1 MRKILI
7 PPLYFSLGLLAVDV
21 VSLVFLLKL
30 VYHLRIGEWHSDQW
44 TLALPVTLTLMSM
57 YILDVYRTDQRV
69 SGMRAPV
76 RTITAVVFA
85 GFLSAVTAYLMG
97 YWGNLFGRGVLP
109 IALLVFAIWAA
120 LIRYFVST
128 WARSRAES
136 VRWLVL
142 GVGEP
147 AVRLWRDFR
156 NAETE
161 GEMYFLALDEHDRSA
176 ATSHGLPAPRGTL
189 DDFPS
194 LTGYTGLIITLDPP
208 LPDVLVQRLM
218 QIRFSGTPVYDLPD
232 FYEHFWLKVPVLHL
246 QGGWLVFSYAFDL
259 LQNPLGL
266 RLKRILD
273 VSTSL
278 LMLLS
283 LAPLMV
289 LIVLA
294 IRVDSPGSAVYRQI
308 RVGEGKKSFTLYKF
322 RSMRADAESRGPQWT
337 GVDDSRITRVGKIL
351 RVTRLDELPQLWNV
365 LRGDM
370 SFIGP
375 RPERPEF
382 TGMLEKQ
389 IPYYDSRHLVKP
401 GITGWAQV
409 MYAYGASVDDA
420 REKLQYDLYYIKHYS
435 LLLDIAILFKTIRV
449 VLLGRGR

>member
-1 MRKILI
+1 MRKN
-7 PPLYFSLGLLAVDV
+7 PVPSLYLSVALLVSDIASLL
-21 VSLVFLLKL
+21 FLLEL
-30 VYHLRIGEWHSDQW
+30 IYSIRIGKWHGDEW
-44 TLALPVTLTLMSM
+44 TLALPLSLTLMSL

-76 RTITAVVFA
+76 RTIMAVVFA
-85 GFLSAVTAYLMG
+85 GSLSALTAYLMG

-120 LIRYFVST
+120 LVRYFVSK
-128 WARSRAES
+128 WALSRAES

-142 GVGEP
+142 GTGEP
-147 AVRLWRDFR
+147 AARLWKDFR
-156 NAETE
+156 DARAE
-161 GEMYFLALDEHDRSA
+161 GEMHFLALNEHDRNEAVSY
-176 ATSHGLPAPRGTL
+176 GLPMPLGTL
-189 DDFPS
+189 DDLPS
-194 LTGYTGLIITLDPP
+194 MPGYTGLIITLDPP
-208 LPDVLVQRLM
+208 LPDTLVQRLM
-218 QIRFSGTPVYDLPD
+218 KIRFSGSPVYDLPD

-246 QGGWLVFSYAFDL
+246 QNGWLVFSYAFDL

-273 VSTSL
+273 VAVSLSL
-278 LMLLS
+278 LLL
-283 LAPLMV
+283 LAPLMG
-289 LIVLA
+289 LIALL
-294 IRVDSPGSAVYRQI
+294 IRVDNPGPAIYRQT
-308 RVGEGKKSFTLYKF
+308 RVGEGKKVFTLYKF
-322 RSMRADAESRGPQWT
+322 RSMYTDAESQGPQWT
-337 GVDDSRITRVGKIL
+337 GVDDARITHVGRLL
-351 RVTRLDELPQLWNV
+351 RVARLDELPQLWNV

-382 TGMLEKQ
+382 TEMLEKQ

-409 MYAYGASVDDA
+409 MYPYGASVDDA

-435 LLLDIAILFKTIRV
+435 LLLDVAILFKTVRV

>member
-1 MRKILI
+1 MRKVLI
-7 PPLYFSLGLLAVDV
+7 PPLYFSFGLLVMDV
-21 VSLVFLLKL
+21 ASLVFLLKF
-30 VYHLRIGEWHSDQW
+30 VYYLRIGEWHSDQW
-44 TLALPVTLTLMSM
+44 TLALPVALTLMSM

-85 GFLSAVTAYLMG
+85 GSLSALTAYLMG

-120 LIRYFVST
+120 LARYFVSN

-142 GVGEP
+142 GTGEP
-147 AVRLWRDFR
+147 AVRLWKDFR
-156 NAETE
+156 DARAE
-161 GEMYFLALDEHDRSA
+161 GEMHFLALDGHDRNEAVSR
-176 ATSHGLPAPRGTL
+176 GLPVPLGTL
-189 DDFPS
+189 EDLSSMP
-194 LTGYTGLIITLDPP
+194 GYTGLIITLDPP
-208 LPDVLVQRLM
+208 LPDPLVQRLM
-218 QIRFSGTPVYDLPD
+218 QIRFSGSPVYDLPD

-246 QGGWLVFSYAFDL
+246 QNGWLVFSYAFDL

-273 VSTSL
+273 VAVSL
-278 LMLLS
+278 FLLLL
-283 LAPLMV
+283 LAPLMI
-289 LIVLA
+289 LIALL
-294 IRVDSPGSAVYRQI
+294 IRVDNPGPAIYRQT
-308 RVGEGKKSFTLYKF
+308 RVGEGKKVFTLYKF
-322 RSMRADAESRGPQWT
+322 RSMRMDAERQGPQWT
-337 GVDDSRITRVGKIL
+337 GVDDARITRIGKIL
-351 RVTRLDELPQLWNV
+351 RITRLDELPQLWNV

-401 GITGWAQV
+401 GVTGWAQV
-409 MYAYGASVDDA
+409 MYSYGASVDDA

-435 LLLDIAILFKTIRV
+435 LLLDIAILFKTVRV

>member
-7 PPLYFSLGLLAVDV
+7 PPLYFSFGLLVMDV
-21 VSLVFLLKL
+21 ASLVFLLKFI
-30 VYHLRIGEWHSDQW
+30 YHLRIGEWHSDQW
-44 TLALPVTLTLMSM
+44 TLILPVALTLMSL
-57 YILDVYRTDQRV
+57 YVLDVYRTDQRV

-85 GFLSAVTAYLMG
+85 GSLSALTAYLLG

-120 LIRYFVST
+120 LARYFVSN

-142 GVGEP
+142 GTGEP
-147 AVRLWRDFR
+147 AVRLWKDFR
-156 NAETE
+156 DARAE
-161 GEMYFLALDEHDRSA
+161 GEMHFLALNEHDRRD
-176 ATSHGLPAPRGTL
+176 ATSHGLPAPLGTL
-189 DDFPS
+189 DDLSSMP
-194 LTGYTGLIITLDPP
+194 GYTGLIITLDPP
-208 LPDVLVQRLM
+208 LPDTLVQRLM
-218 QIRFSGTPVYDLPD
+218 KIRFSGSPVYDLPD

-246 QGGWLVFSYAFDL
+246 QNGWLVFSYAFDL

-273 VSTSL
+273 VAVSLSL
-278 LMLLS
+278 LLL
-283 LAPLMV
+283 LAPLMI
-289 LIVLA
+289 LIALL
-294 IRVDSPGSAVYRQI
+294 IRVDNPGPAIYRQT
-308 RVGEGKKSFTLYKF
+308 RVGEGKKVFTLYKF
-322 RSMRADAESRGPQWT
+322 RSMRTDAESQGPQWT
-337 GVDDSRITRVGKIL
+337 GVDDARITRVGRLL
-351 RVTRLDELPQLWNV
+351 RVARLDELPQLWNV

-401 GITGWAQV
+401 GVTGWAQV
-409 MYAYGASVDDA
+409 MYSYGASVDDA

-435 LLLDIAILFKTIRV
+435 LLLDVAILFKTVRV

>member
-1 MRKILI
+1 MRKLLI
-7 PPLYFSLGLLAVDV
+7 PPLYFSLALLAIDV
-21 VSLVFLLKL
+21 ASLVIFLKT
-30 VYHLRIGEWHSDQW
+30 VYYLRIGAWHGDEW
-44 TLALPVTLTLMSM
+44 TLFLPVALTLMSL
-57 YILDVYRTDQRV
+57 YVLDVYRTDLRV

-109 IALLVFAIWAA
+109 IALLIFAVWAA
-120 LIRYFVST
+120 LVRYFISK

-142 GVGEP
+142 GTGEP
-147 AVRLWRDFR
+147 AVRLWRDFQDAR
-156 NAETE
+156 TE
-161 GEMYFLALDEHDRSA
+161 GELHFFALNEQDRHEA
-176 ATSHGLPAPRGTL
+176 LTHGLPAPLGTL

-194 LTGYTGLIITLDPP
+194 MSGYTGLIITLEPP
-208 LPDVLVQRLM
+208 LPDTLIQRLM
-218 QIRFSGTPVYDLPD
+218 QIRFSGQPVYDLPD

-273 VSTSL
+273 VAVSISL
-278 LMLLS
+278 LVL
-283 LAPLMV
+283 LAPLMLLV
-289 LIVLA
+289 TLLIRA
-294 IRVDSPGSAVYRQI
+294 DSPGPVIYRQK
-308 RVGEGKKSFTLYKF
+308 RVGEGRKVFTLYKF
-322 RSMRADAESRGPQWT
+322 RSMRLDAESRGPQWT
-337 GVDDSRITRVGKIL
+337 GVDDARITRMGSLL
-351 RVTRLDELPQLWNV
+351 RITRIDELPQLWNV

-382 TGMLEKQ
+382 TAMLEKQ

>member
-1 MRKILI
+1 
-7 PPLYFSLGLLAVDV
+7 
-21 VSLVFLLKL
+21 VFLLEL
-30 VYHLRIGEWHSDQW
+30 VYSIRIGEWHGDQW
-44 TLALPVTLTLMSM
+44 TMALPLILVLMSL
-57 YILDVYRTDQRV
+57 YVLDVYRTDERV

-76 RTITAVVFA
+76 RTITAVAFA
-85 GFLSAVTAYLMG
+85 GLLSAVTAYVMG

-109 IALLVFAIWAA
+109 IALLLFAIWAA
-120 LIRYFVST
+120 LVRYFVSK
-128 WARSRAES
+128 WARIRAES

-142 GVGEP
+142 GAGEP
-147 AVRLWRDFR
+147 AIRLWNDFR
-156 NAETE
+156 ETQEE
-161 GEMYFLALDEHDRSA
+161 GDMHFMALDEHECNDA
-176 ATSHGLPAPRGTL
+176 ATRGLPVSLGTL
-189 DDFPS
+189 DDLS
-194 LTGYTGLIITLDPP
+194 SITNCTGVVITLEPP
-208 LPDVLVQRLM
+208 LPDELIQKLM
-218 QIRFSGTPVYDLPD
+218 RIRFSGLAVYDLPD

-246 QGGWLVFSYAFDL
+246 QRGWLVFSYAFDL

-273 VSTSL
+273 VIAVSVL
-278 LMLLS
+278 LLL
-283 LAPLMV
+283 LAPVMALV
-289 LIVLA
+289 ALLVRLE
-294 IRVDSPGSAVYRQI
+294 SPGPAIFRQV
-308 RVGEGKKSFTLYKF
+308 RVGEGKKIFMLYKF
-322 RSMRADAESRGPQWT
+322 RSMRADAESQGPQWT
-337 GVDDSRITRVGKIL
+337 GINDARITRLGRIL

-382 TGMLEKQ
+382 TEMLEKQ

-409 MYAYGASVDDA
+409 LYPYGASVDDA

-435 LLLDIAILFKTIRV
+435 LLLDIAIVFKTIRV